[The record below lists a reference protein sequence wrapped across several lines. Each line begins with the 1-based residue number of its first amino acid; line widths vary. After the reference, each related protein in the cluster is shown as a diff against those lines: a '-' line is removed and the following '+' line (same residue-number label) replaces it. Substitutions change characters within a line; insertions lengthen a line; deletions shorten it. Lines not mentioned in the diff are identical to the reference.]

1 MIQGI
6 GTDIIEVNRMSERLK
21 KEQGFISSIF
31 TPKEI
36 EYCEKF
42 KFKAQNYA
50 ARFAAKEA
58 FLKAIGT
65 GWRNGLSFN
74 QIEITNNKLGK
85 PEINVTGK
93 AREIIDE
100 MKIKNIHV
108 SLTHSD
114 EYSVATVIIEN

>member
-21 KEQGFISSIF
+21 KEHGFISSIF
-31 TPKEI
+31 TPLEI

-74 QIEITNNKLGK
+74 QIEITNNHLGK